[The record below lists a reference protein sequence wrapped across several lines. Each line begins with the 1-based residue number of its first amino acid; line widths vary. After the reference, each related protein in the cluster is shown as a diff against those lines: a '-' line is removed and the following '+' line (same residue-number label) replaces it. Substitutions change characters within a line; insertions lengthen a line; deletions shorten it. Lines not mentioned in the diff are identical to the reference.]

1 TQQFT
6 ITGIAK
12 LGSVSTIGAATIAI
26 FDIPTAQTLLHKSG
40 QLDVISVAGKPGVSN
55 QQLVR
60 ELRPLV
66 PPSAQVETGQAQGK
80 KEAKNITAGLSFIK
94 YLLLAFAAIALFV
107 GSFVIFNTIAITVT
121 QRTRE
126 FATLRTLGASRRQVL
141 RSVLV
146 EAFLIGL
153 AAAVIGLFLGLA
165 IAKGLNATFVALGP
179 DLPQTGTVFATRT

>member
-1 TQQFT
+1 P
-6 ITGIAK
+6 I
-12 LGSVSTIGAATIAI
+12 
-26 FDIPTAQTLLHKSG
+26 IPT
-40 QLDVISVAGKPGVSN
+40 
-55 QQLVR
+55 
-60 ELRPLV
+60 
-66 PPSAQVETGQAQGK
+66 SAQVETGQAQGK

-146 EAFLIGL
+146 EALAIGIL
-153 AAAVIGLFLGLA
+153 ASLIGLFLGIALA
-165 IAKGLNATFVALGP
+165 AGLNAIFVALGI
-179 DLPQTGTVFATRT
+179 DLPQTGTVLATRTVIVS